1 MIWLLVEMPCIIA
14 DDVLTVCDFKYG
26 KDVSV
31 SAENNSQMMLYGLG
45 ALEMFDSLYDI
56 SKIKMVIIQPRIENI
71 SEFEMSADKLRDW
84 AENEQSIIY
93 Q

>member
-1 MIWLLVEMPCIIA
+1 
-14 DDVLTVCDFKYG
+14 
-26 KDVSV
+26 
-31 SAENNSQMMLYGLG
+31 
-45 ALEMFDSLYDI
+45 MFDSLYDI